1 MAQIK
6 KLASKQH
13 HYFTLNV
20 NEVVDSVNVNNN
32 TSDVS
37 YSFVLSPKVKG
48 YDWSIGN
55 QITYTITIN
64 GSTVYTGHIPSY
76 NGTST
81 VTLKSGTVTIP
92 HNNDGTKTIDIAFNV
107 TDSTSY
113 SFTCGN
119 ASGSDT
125 LSLTTIPRA
134 SQITVGDANIGSS
147 TNITINKN
155 STSFTT
161 TLYYKAS
168 GQSSYTKIVDK
179 TSNQVYGWTVST
191 SFYALIPNSKT
202 ITCQFYAETYNGS
215 TLVGTSNVVTAT
227 FTATGSPIINSCT
240 LRSTDS
246 TTINLV
252 GNTRMIRYISTVTAT
267 VSASGQNSATIS
279 SIKVNGVTATNNV
292 ATFTKATTNS
302 FEVVVTDSRGYSTT
316 NTYTMTWTNY
326 VPLTLN
332 ATISRNE
339 PTDEKVNI
347 SFSGNYFNGN
357 FTGSS
362 SIANTLT
369 VQYRSREAGGTW
381 GSWTTISHTK
391 SGNTYSGSTQLSNY
405 DYTKQYEFQMQAID
419 RVSTIP
425 QNGIIVSKGQPIYWW
440 NDSSFNVTENINA
453 KKKII
458 IPKDSTYGIADNSGN
473 TLLSSYA
480 NNNVV
485 FNASGGTLFLGYRN
499 TTGISFLNGK
509 GLLNSDGNMS
519 IAGTLNNI
527 YLGTWSDNTSSY
539 LANFKTFILSS
550 NCRVGTSILTLGF
563 NGQHLTGI
571 IEKASTSYASAYLLS
586 YSYRKHLRYLAG
598 TWYDNDYA
606 YTSELTQ
613 NVLSVRPS
621 ANVGITATGFQ
632 KLTLNTQIFKNGS
645 NLSIANGGILIGS
658 GITKVFVSG
667 SIYFYANTQAGDS
680 LRVAI
685 YKNSDL
691 VVENFARAGTNGTY
705 EHRVITPYPI
715 TVAQGDYIY
724 LYYSNASS
732 ARGSVA
738 SSATDTYLLVQEIK

>member
-6 KLASKQH
+6 KLASRSH

-20 NEVVDSVNVNNN
+20 NEVANSINVNNN

-37 YSFVLSPKVKG
+37 YSFILSPKVKG

-64 GSTVYTGHIPSY
+64 GTAVATGHIPSY

-81 VTLKSGTVTIP
+81 VTLESGTVTIP
-92 HNNDGTKTIDIAFNV
+92 HNNDGTKTIDISFNV

-125 LSLTTIPRA
+125 LALTTIPRA

-179 TSNQVYGWTVST
+179 TSNQVYGWTVPT

-215 TLVGTSNVVTAT
+215 TLVGTSNVITAT
-227 FTATGSPIINSCT
+227 FTATGNPTINSCT

-267 VSASGQNSATIS
+267 ISASGQNSATIS

-339 PTDEKVNI
+339 PTDGNVNI

-381 GSWTTISHTK
+381 GSWTTITHTK

-405 DYTKQYEFQMQAID
+405 DYMKQYEFQMQAID

-425 QNGIIVSKGQPIYWW
+425 QNGIVVSKGQPIYWW
-440 NDSSFNVTENINA
+440 NDSSFNVTENIKAN
-453 KKKII
+453 KSVI
-458 IPKDSTYGIADNSGN
+458 IPRISTEGIKDTSGN
-473 TLLSSYA
+473 LLLSSYS
-480 NNNVV
+480 NDNVV
-485 FNASGGTLFLGYRN
+485 LNAGGGSLYLGYQNTNGINFLNNKTLITSTGGIFLTQTKTYLYKNADGASWWNARDYCLVRSYVTSGSGSWFPILSAKTKNGDWSLGTRGSNDIISLSYILDTNYNTGTNTKTYNIDFPQGTGTLAMASKSLFSGSQATGTITLSSSSANFTYIEIFYSAN
-499 TTGISFLNGK
+499 DSAYSSYTTGYKSVKIQSPNGK
-509 GLLNSDGNMS
+509 KVVLDLD
-519 IAGTLNNI
+519 
-527 YLGTWSDNTSSY
+527 
-539 LANFKTFILSS
+539 
-550 NCRVGTSILTLGF
+550 
-563 NGQHLTGI
+563 
-571 IEKASTSYASAYLLS
+571 
-586 YSYRKHLRYLAG
+586 
-598 TWYDNDYA
+598 YD
-606 YTSELTQ
+606 
-613 NVLSVRPS
+613 
-621 ANVGITATGFQ
+621 
-632 KLTLNTQIFKNGS
+632 
-645 NLSIANGGILIGS
+645 
-658 GITKVFVSG
+658 
-667 SIYFYANTQAGDS
+667 
-680 LRVAI
+680 
-685 YKNSDL
+685 
-691 VVENFARAGTNGTY
+691 NGTY
-705 EHRVITPYPI
+705 
-715 TVAQGDYIY
+715 
-724 LYYSNASS
+724 LYRCIAAWTFNGTSLTKNKEVRWRIPAST
-732 ARGSVA
+732 AANTR
-738 SSATDTYLLVQEIK
+738 TDTTTSDSNITIRAIVGYQE

>member
-20 NEVVDSVNVNNN
+20 NEVADSINVNNN

-48 YDWSIGN
+48 YDWSIGQ

-64 GSTVYTGHIPSY
+64 DSTVATGHIPSY
-76 NGTST
+76 NGSST
-81 VTLKSGTVTIP
+81 VTLSSGTVTIT
-92 HNNDGTKTIDIAFNV
+92 HNNDGTKTIDIGFTV
-107 TDSTSY
+107 TDTTSY

-168 GQSSYTKIVDK
+168 GQSNYTKIVDK
-179 TSNQVYGWTVST
+179 TSNQVYGWTVPT

-215 TLVGTSNVVTAT
+215 TFVGTSNVVTAT
-227 FTATGSPIINSCT
+227 FTATGNPTINSCT

-246 TTINLV
+246 TTTSLV

-267 VSASGQNSATIS
+267 VSASPAHNDGSTIT

-302 FEVVVTDSRGYSTT
+302 FEVVVTDSRGYSKTT
-316 NTYTMTWTNY
+316 TYIMTWTNY

-339 PTDEKVNI
+339 PTDGKVNI
-347 SFSGNYFNGN
+347 SFNGNYFNGN

-362 SIANTLT
+362 NIANTLT

-425 QNGIIVSKGQPIYWW
+425 QNGIVVSKGEPIYWW
-440 NDSSFNVTENINA
+440 NDSSFNVTEDIKA
-453 KKKII
+453 SKKIV
-458 IPKDSTYGIADNSGN
+458 IPKSSSTGTTGIYNDAGQIVFQ
-473 TLLSSYA
+473 SYA
-480 NNNVV
+480 NNNSIL
-485 FNASGGTLFLGYRN
+485 NAGGGSLYLGYQNTNGIIFLNNKTSITSTGSIFLNNTKTYLYKNADGASWWNARDYCLVRSYVTSGSGSWFPILSAKTKNGDWSLGTRGSNDIISLSYILDTNYNTGTNTKTYNIDFPQGTGTLAMASKSLFSGSQATGTITLSSSSANYTYIEIFYSAN
-499 TTGISFLNGK
+499 DSAYSSYTTGYKSVKIPAPNGK
-509 GLLNSDGNMS
+509 KVMLDLD
-519 IAGTLNNI
+519 
-527 YLGTWSDNTSSY
+527 
-539 LANFKTFILSS
+539 
-550 NCRVGTSILTLGF
+550 
-563 NGQHLTGI
+563 
-571 IEKASTSYASAYLLS
+571 
-586 YSYRKHLRYLAG
+586 
-598 TWYDNDYA
+598 YD
-606 YTSELTQ
+606 
-613 NVLSVRPS
+613 
-621 ANVGITATGFQ
+621 
-632 KLTLNTQIFKNGS
+632 
-645 NLSIANGGILIGS
+645 
-658 GITKVFVSG
+658 
-667 SIYFYANTQAGDS
+667 
-680 LRVAI
+680 
-685 YKNSDL
+685 
-691 VVENFARAGTNGTY
+691 NGTY
-705 EHRVITPYPI
+705 
-715 TVAQGDYIY
+715 
-724 LYYSNASS
+724 LYRCIATWTFNGTSLTKNKEIRWRIPAST
-732 ARGSVA
+732 AANTR
-738 SSATDTYLLVQEIK
+738 TDTTTSDSNITIRAIVGYQE

>member
-6 KLASKQH
+6 VLASRSH

-20 NEVVDSVNVNNN
+20 DEVASSINVNNN

-48 YDWSIGN
+48 YNWSIGQ
-55 QITYTITIN
+55 QITYTVTIN
-64 GSTVYTGHIPSY
+64 GSTVATGHIPSY
-76 NGTST
+76 NGSST
-81 VTLKSGTVTIP
+81 VTLSSGTVTIP
-92 HNNDGTKTIDIAFNV
+92 HNNDGTKTINIGFNV

-134 SQITVGDANIGSS
+134 SQITVADANIGSS

-155 STSFTT
+155 SSSFTT

-179 TSNQVYGWTVST
+179 TSNQVYGWTVPT

-227 FTATGSPIINSCT
+227 FTATGSPTINSCT

-246 TTINLV
+246 TTTNLV
-252 GNTRMIRYISTVTAT
+252 GNTRMIRYISTVTAN
-267 VSASGQNSATIS
+267 VSASGRNSATIS

-302 FEVVVTDSRGYSTT
+302 FQVIVTDSRGYSTT

-326 VPLTLN
+326 VQLTLN

-339 PTDEKVNI
+339 PTDGKVNI
-347 SFSGNYFNGN
+347 SFRGNYFNGN

-405 DYTKQYEFQMQAID
+405 DYTKQYEFQMRAID
-419 RVSTIP
+419 QVSTIP
-425 QNGIIVSKGQPIYWW
+425 QNGIVVPKGEPIYWW
-440 NDSSFNVTENINA
+440 NNDEFNVNGILSVKNYIKSAIAENIKSKNMITGWFVGGLSSTNGAEDTNYANAFRTGYIDVDFTKISTYTVSGTPSSSYRHFIGAYNSNKQFLGRTGGNIVAGDTLTSSSFTNGTPQGTGTIKYLRICVYNTPPESALSTIQLEEGNTATTFYEGKGYGSIFGSNA
-453 KKKII
+453 NGYYQKFDDGTLICWNRI
-458 IPKDSTYGIADNSGN
+458 TISSVPITSSMGTLYVSGN
-473 TLLSSYA
+473 LT
-480 NNNVV
+480 N
-485 FNASGGTLFLGYRN
+485 F
-499 TTGISFLNGK
+499 
-509 GLLNSDGNMS
+509 GNYP
-519 IAGTLNNI
+519 ITYI
-527 YLGTWSDNTSSY
+527 DTPIVT
-539 LANFKTFILSS
+539 I
-550 NCRVGTSILTLGF
+550 
-563 NGQHLTGI
+563 
-571 IEKASTSYASAYLLS
+571 
-586 YSYRKHLRYLAG
+586 
-598 TWYDNDYA
+598 
-606 YTSELTQ
+606 TSESDD
-613 NVLSVRPS
+613 NYVYCWAFKSVRPS
-621 ANVGITATGFQ
+621 ATEVRGFRMVSYQSVTLTNLRITY
-632 KLTLNTQIFKNGS
+632 
-645 NLSIANGGILIGS
+645 IAIGRW
-658 GITKVFVSG
+658 K
-667 SIYFYANTQAGDS
+667 
-680 LRVAI
+680 
-685 YKNSDL
+685 
-691 VVENFARAGTNGTY
+691 
-705 EHRVITPYPI
+705 
-715 TVAQGDYIY
+715 
-724 LYYSNASS
+724 
-732 ARGSVA
+732 
-738 SSATDTYLLVQEIK
+738 